1 MKQNTIS
8 FLLTS
13 DEIELLASIVYREPA
28 LTEILLRVKTEEDGL
43 RIRFS
48 YENLE
53 DCLWA
58 LAYEAECE
66 SALDRRQKLSAF
78 AQKLGG
84 YKRLRRYMAY
94 IRSKTM

>member
-1 MKQNTIS
+1 MNQFTIS
-8 FLLTS
+8 FLLNS
-13 DEIELLASIVYREPA
+13 DEMELLASIVYREPA
-28 LTEILLRVKTEEDGL
+28 LTGILLRVKTEDDGL
-43 RIRFS
+43 RISFS
-48 YENLE
+48 HKNLE

-66 SALDRRQKLSAF
+66 NAFDRRQKLSAF

-94 IRSKTM
+94 IRSKAI